1 MDTLFI
7 QRSSPSQWKYVSEGG
22 ATIVLAHDDLTQS
35 EYSAKVLRLRKAS
48 TIDSSTAVSSTIVDE
63 PDDPTVTFQHVIM
76 ERVIPP
82 VHLPRLEH
90 VQLSLPWL
98 KELHDLQDHLRPEG
112 RRAEGTIDF
121 SRRKAILA
129 TNLITGNII
138 SVEIK
143 VTKISLSHCSVV
155 K

>member
-7 QRSSPSQWKYVSEGG
+7 QHSSPSQWRYVSEGG
-22 ATIVLAHDDLTQS
+22 ATIVFAHDDLTHS
-35 EYSAKVLRLRKAS
+35 EYSAKVLRLRKAPA
-48 TIDSSTAVSSTIVDE
+48 IDSSSVVANTIVDE
-63 PDDPTVTFQHVIM
+63 PDDPIVAFQHIIM
-76 ERVIPP
+76 ERIIPP
-82 VHLPRLEH
+82 IHLPQLEH

-98 KELHDLQDHLRPEG
+98 KELHHLQDHLRPEG
-112 RRAEGTIDF
+112 RRAEGIIDF

-143 VTKISLSHCSVV
+143 VTRISLSYGSVV